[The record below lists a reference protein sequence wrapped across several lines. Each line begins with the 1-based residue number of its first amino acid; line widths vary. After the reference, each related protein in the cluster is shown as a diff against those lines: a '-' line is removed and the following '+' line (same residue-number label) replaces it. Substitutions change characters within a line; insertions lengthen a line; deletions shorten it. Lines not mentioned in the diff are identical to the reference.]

1 MSKLVLIC
9 HGQSLWNAVRAMI
22 MELEQLTPEKITQ
35 VEFITGVPIVY
46 DLDAEGK
53 VLSKKILNS

>member
-1 MSKLVLIC
+1 
-9 HGQSLWNAVRAMI
+9 MI
-22 MELEQLTPEKITQ
+22 MELEQLTPEEVTQ